1 MSSSGVHVV
10 PARWQNTVLVCRK
23 CGKRAGGGFGP
34 EGTTSLAK
42 ALRKYLGLK
51 KGRKAAAGVVEVG
64 CLGVCPKGA
73 VTVVNGNTPGA
84 WLVVPPATPLAEVAA
99 RLNLTPPPAA
109 PPSDG

>member
-34 EGTTSLAK
+34 EGTTPLAK

-73 VTVVNGNTPGA
+73 VPVVTGNTPGA
-84 WLVVPPATPLAEVAA
+84 CMVVPPATPLPQCAH
-99 RLNLTPPPAA
+99 RCGPPPPPTPP
-109 PPSDG
+109 